1 MPSYPPASASSL
13 RQAIDIGRF
22 PWIRRLAVDY
32 VHGFEP
38 LSPFFAGH
46 PADPDAWLAAIGRA
60 QAYARRRSEVAALVA
75 AQQHRRGASLDA
87 VAAAGR
93 LADPRTVAVVTGQQA
108 GLFGGPM
115 FTLLK
120 AVTTLKLAD
129 QIARTHGVPT
139 VAVFWIDAE
148 DHDWDEVS
156 TCAVL
161 DSDLERRTVSLGR
174 LPGAGEA
181 PVATVH
187 LDGSVAGTID
197 ALAAVLDPTEFSPT
211 LLTHLRGAYRP
222 GLGMAEAFGRWM
234 ETVLG
239 ERGLVV
245 FDASDPAAKPLV
257 ADVFVREF
265 QHPGR
270 TSALAARAG
279 QELVARGYHSQVVA
293 HPDSLALF
301 HLDGG
306 RQPIR
311 VENGMVTA
319 GGPTREAAEW
329 AKNAAE
335 HPEHFSPNVLLRPIV
350 QDTLFPTV
358 CYVSGPNE
366 LAYLAQLGS
375 VYAHFGVPMPLF
387 FPRATVTLLDSAGAR
402 FLGRYDIPFE
412 SLQADDEAA
421 LNRLLEAQLPSSV
434 EQALQDASRAVNLAM
449 EDLIAAVPA
458 VDPTLEGAA
467 RSTLGRMQH
476 ELQSLHAKTLQAA
489 KKRDETLR
497 RQFKRTRAQAFP
509 DGHAQERTIGHVY
522 FLNRYGPVL
531 VDRLVA
537 DLPLDMGRHWIVTI

>member
-1 MPSYPPASASSL
+1 VPSYPPASASSL
-13 RQAIDIGRF
+13 RQAIDIDRF

-32 VHGFEP
+32 VHLFEP
-38 LSPFFAGH
+38 LSPFFAGN
-46 PADPDAWLAAIGRA
+46 PADSRAWVAAIGRA
-60 QAYARRRSEVAALVA
+60 QVHARRRSEVAALVA
-75 AQQHRRGASLDA
+75 AQQERRGAPRDA
-87 VAAAGR
+87 VAAAER

-129 QIARTHGVPT
+129 QVARTHGVPT

-156 TCAVL
+156 ACAVL
-161 DSDLERRTVSLGR
+161 DADLQRRTVSLGR
-174 LPGAGEA
+174 PPGAGEA
-181 PVATVH
+181 PVATVR
-187 LDGSVAGTID
+187 LDGSVGGTID

-222 GLGMAEAFGRWM
+222 GLGMADAFGRWM
-234 ETVLG
+234 ETLLG

-265 QHPGR
+265 QDPGR

-279 QELVARGYHSQVVA
+279 QDLVALGYHSQVVP

-301 HLDGG
+301 LLEGG

-311 VENGMVTA
+311 VENGIVTS
-319 GGPTREAAEW
+319 GGATREAAEW
-329 AKNAAE
+329 AKRAAE
-335 HPEHFSPNVLLRPIV
+335 HPEHFSPNVLLRPVV

-387 FPRATVTLLDSAGAR
+387 FPRATITLLDSAGAR
-402 FLGRYDIPFE
+402 FLGRYAVPFE

-421 LNRLLEAQLPSSV
+421 LNRLLETQLPSSV

-476 ELQSLHAKTLQAA
+476 ELQSLHAKTIQAA

>member
-1 MPSYPPASASSL
+1 
-13 RQAIDIGRF
+13 
-22 PWIRRLAVDY
+22 V
-32 VHGFEP
+32 
-38 LSPFFAGH
+38 
-46 PADPDAWLAAIGRA
+46 
-60 QAYARRRSEVAALVA
+60 
-75 AQQHRRGASLDA
+75 LDA
-87 VAAAGR
+87 
-93 LADPRTVAVVTGQQA
+93 
-108 GLFGGPM
+108 
-115 FTLLK
+115 
-120 AVTTLKLAD
+120 
-129 QIARTHGVPT
+129 
-139 VAVFWIDAE
+139 
-148 DHDWDEVS
+148 
-156 TCAVL
+156 
-161 DSDLERRTVSLGR
+161 DLQRRTVSLGR
-174 LPGAGEA
+174 PPGAGEG
-181 PVATVH
+181 PVATVR
-187 LDGSVAGTID
+187 LDGSVGGTID
-197 ALAAVLDPTEFSPT
+197 TLAAVLDPTEFSPT

-222 GLGMAEAFGRWM
+222 GLGMADAFGRWM
-234 ETVLG
+234 ETLLG

-265 QHPGR
+265 QDPGR

-279 QELVARGYHSQVVA
+279 QDLVALGYHSQVVP

-301 HLDGG
+301 LLEGG

-311 VENGMVTA
+311 VENGMVTS
-319 GGPTREAAEW
+319 GGATREAAEW
-329 AKNAAE
+329 AKRAAE

-387 FPRATVTLLDSAGAR
+387 VPRATITLLDSAGAR
-402 FLGRYDIPFE
+402 FLGRYAVPFE

-421 LNRLLEAQLPSSV
+421 LNRLLETQLPSSV

-449 EDLIAAVPA
+449 EDLITAVPA

-476 ELQSLHAKTLQAA
+476 ELQSLHAKTIQAA

-497 RQFKRTRAQAFP
+497 RQFKHTRAQAFP